1 MWKLRRKL
9 IDRFDEFISELVSE
23 KLKDFQPDVR
33 SKKLSG
39 LLISLY
45 CECEYFDEDSEN
57 EEF

>member
-39 LLISLY
+39 LLTSFGPRAYEHI
-45 CECEYFDEDSEN
+45 F
-57 EEF
+57 